1 MLDAVLH
8 EWPWV
13 GLALAPVL
21 VLLLVRESPQKSW
34 RERMD
39 DPVFVLPLL
48 WPMYLLHQFEEHGRD
63 IFGRRYPFMQ
73 SLCDT
78 IGHHD
83 LRSCPATPAFLF
95 AVNVLGCQV
104 AFVLSWMY
112 RRKAPLIAA
121 CAWGI
126 PLVNAFAHIVGSF
139 RASAYNPG
147 TLTSVV
153 LFLPLSLWML
163 RTVLAAGAIEK
174 RDVPRVVA
182 SGVATH
188 AVLLASLTLQKRGWI
203 PYELSLLV
211 QALNG
216 FLPLIFGAK
225 SKPAVAP
232 SVS

>member
-21 VLLLVRESPQKSW
+21 VALLVREFREKSW
-34 RERMD
+34 GDRMD
-39 DPVFVLPLL
+39 NPAFVLPLL
-48 WPMYLLHQFEEHGRD
+48 WPMYLVHQFEEHGRD

-78 IGHHD
+78 LGQHD
-83 LRSCPATPAFLF
+83 LHSCPVTPTFLF
-95 AVNVLGCQV
+95 AVNALGCQA
-104 AFVLSWMY
+104 AFALSWMF

-126 PLVNAFAHIVGSF
+126 PLVNGVVHIIASF
-139 RASAYNPG
+139 RGGAYNPG
-147 TLTSVV
+147 TLTSVL

-163 RTVLAAGAIEK
+163 RTLLSSSAIEK
-174 RDVPRVVA
+174 RDVPRVIV
-182 SGVATH
+182 SGVVTH
-188 AVLLASLTLQKRGWI
+188 AVLLGSLTLQQRGVLAV
-203 PYELSLLV
+203 PVVLV
-211 QALNG
+211 TQVLNG
-216 FLPLIFGAK
+216 FLPLVFGWK
-225 SKPAVAP
+225 SQSTVAP